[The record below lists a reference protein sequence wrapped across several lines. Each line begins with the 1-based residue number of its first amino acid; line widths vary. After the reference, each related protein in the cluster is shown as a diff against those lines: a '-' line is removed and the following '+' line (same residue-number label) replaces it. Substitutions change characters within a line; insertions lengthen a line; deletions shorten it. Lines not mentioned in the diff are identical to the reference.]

1 MLFQLTEGRNS
12 DFNVNRHHQEA
23 SVKIKPR
30 RPWSSRL
37 SVNQNFCFRPA
48 AACIEISPCFG
59 DRDSNAIFAGALP
72 TPSGNGGARK
82 EFRSSKSPPNWAS
95 PSPPSANGNA
105 ASGFPPDR
113 ILNCWS
119 PTPASR
125 LTICSVPWP
134 APLPQWQMSPQKI
147 AEGLTPPKNR
157 STKSRKRVLACPR
170 HVPKIHFC

>member
-95 PSPPSANGNA
+95 PSPRFPTGQNFELLVAYTGQPPYNLFCA
-105 ASGFPPDR
+105 LARRCRSGR
-113 ILNCWS
+113 CLLKKS
-119 PTPASR
+119 P
-125 LTICSVPWP
+125 
-134 APLPQWQMSPQKI
+134 K
-147 AEGLTPPKNR
+147 G
-157 STKSRKRVLACPR
+157 
-170 HVPKIHFC
+170 